1 VYKGLV
7 HLVDKAINEM
17 DKTIEIHGDIVD
29 EEDLK
34 RFAPGMYVE
43 AEIFTSTT
51 ANRTLP
57 TDALVNIED
66 HFFAL
71 QKQNDTLF
79 KKVKIK
85 VGASSDGHTQI
96 LNLSDFNE
104 TTEFL
109 VKGAFDLITE

>member
-1 VYKGLV
+1 
-7 HLVDKAINEM
+7 
-17 DKTIEIHGDIVD
+17 
-29 EEDLK
+29 
-34 RFAPGMYVE
+34 
-43 AEIFTSTT
+43 
-51 ANRTLP
+51 
-57 TDALVNIED
+57 LVNIED